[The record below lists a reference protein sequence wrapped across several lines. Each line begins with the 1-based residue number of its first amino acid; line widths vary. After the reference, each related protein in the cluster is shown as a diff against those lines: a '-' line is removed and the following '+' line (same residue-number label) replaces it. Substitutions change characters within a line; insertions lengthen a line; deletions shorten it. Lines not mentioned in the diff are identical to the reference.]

1 MEMTVVGPQFALILL
16 VGLRGIVRGDDG
28 KDEIGISPAVAID
41 DLLYAALDLHH
52 DLLPRFVTLIDDQAV
67 PYLFIPEK
75 SHVNKRHTLGI
86 ETKKEYVARELQD

>member
-41 DLLYAALDLHH
+41 DLLYAALDLHD
-52 DLLPRFVTLIDDQAV
+52 DLLAGLVTLIDDQPV
-67 PYLFIPEK
+67 TYLLLAQK
-75 SHVNKRHTLGI
+75 GHVDKRHTLSI
-86 ETKKEYVARELQD
+86 ETKEEDVAK